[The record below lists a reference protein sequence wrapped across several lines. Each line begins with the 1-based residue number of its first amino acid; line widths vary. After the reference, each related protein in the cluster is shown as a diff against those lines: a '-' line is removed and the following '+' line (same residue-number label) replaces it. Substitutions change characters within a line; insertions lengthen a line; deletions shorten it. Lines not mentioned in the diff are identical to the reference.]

1 MPLESAITRS
11 IQKYA
16 ASRGWWTLKVHGGP
30 FQTAGIPDLLCVK
43 HGLAVF
49 LEVKQPGKYATKLQN
64 HRIAE
69 IKNVGGAVAE
79 VVKSVD
85 EAREVLDGVDNQQ
98 RRPASR
104 SQAVGVEARDR
115 RERQDSQETD
125 TDR

>member
-98 RRPASR
+98 RKPASR
-104 SQAVGVEARDR
+104 SQAVGVETRDR